1 MAELATALRARVWQ
15 RVFVVEE
22 VALRVAAGEAER
34 DPVAEGLPAFLLDP
48 VAFRLRHRTAVDS

>member
-22 VALRVAAGEAER
+22 VALRMAAGEAER
-34 DPVAEGLPAFLLDP
+34 DPVAEGLPALFLDP
-48 VAFRLRHRTAVDS
+48 VAFRLRHLQSL